1 MVPRILQRAMTTTV
15 MKFGGS
21 ALGMTMGLTQMLSI
35 VLHECELHSR
45 LLIVVSALDGVTDQ
59 LIEATR
65 LAELSQRRGFR
76 RIVATLRQR
85 HLSLIEHLPLG
96 QTDRSALH
104 ADIDR
109 LLFDMLDN
117 CESLSEH
124 PASATE
130 RDALTDA
137 IVGVGERLAA
147 RITAALIRAR
157 GLRAVAIDTTDLIIT
172 DGVFGH
178 ATPNFHLTRDRLQ
191 AQLTPLL
198 ERQIIP
204 VITGFIG
211 STQSGR
217 PTTLG
222 RGGSDLTAS
231 LVAASIHVDEVCVW
245 TDVDGLMSADPREIA
260 DAHVIPELSYE
271 ETTELAYF
279 GARLLHEKMVDPL
292 RVNNIPLHI
301 RNIFKPHAPG
311 TIIHDRPQA
320 SSRAIKAVTSI
331 MGLVCRSDQ
340 RAPLHAV
347 AALVDKALFDLTGTR
362 TDIVITLQSPGTS
375 LAAFVVPMSAGPDA
389 LHNLHNRVASALP
402 AAGLSNWTVGQVA
415 VVTVVGAGIGDD
427 PVTLGRIIAAL
438 RGIPILGMRGGS
450 GAFGLSV
457 LVDPVNAEQA
467 LSQLHA
473 LTRTDN

>member
-1 MVPRILQRAMTTTV
+1 

-21 ALGMTMGLTQMLSI
+21 ALGMTVGLTQMLGI
-35 VLHECELHSR
+35 VLHEHELRSR

-96 QTDRSALH
+96 QAERSTLQ

-117 CESLSEH
+117 CENLSDH
-124 PASATE
+124 PVGTTE

-137 IVGVGERLAA
+137 IVGIGERLAA
-147 RITAALIRAR
+147 RIVAALIRAK

-172 DGVFGH
+172 DNVYGH
-178 ATPNFHLTRDRLQ
+178 ATPNFSVTRDRLL

-211 STQSGR
+211 STQTGR

-231 LVAASIHVDEVCVW
+231 LVAASIRADEVCVW

-260 DAHVIPELSYE
+260 SAHVIPELSYD
-271 ETTELAYF
+271 ETAELAYF
-279 GARLLHEKMVDPL
+279 GARLLHERMVEPLRAYRIPL
-292 RVNNIPLHI
+292 RV
-301 RNIFKPHAPG
+301 RNIFRPHAPG
-311 TIIHDRPQA
+311 TVIHERFQSGSPMV
-320 SSRAIKAVTSI
+320 KAVSTT
-331 MGLVCRSDQ
+331 LALACRTAQ
-340 RAPLHAV
+340 RGPLHTIAAV
-347 AALVDKALFDLTGTR
+347 VDEALFDLTGTH
-362 TDIVITLQSPGTS
+362 TDIMIALQSPASS
-375 LAAFVVPMSAGPDA
+375 LAAFVIPMSAGPDA
-389 LHNLHNRVASALP
+389 LHSLQNRVASALP
-402 AAGLSNWTVGQVA
+402 VAGLSDWSVGQIA
-415 VVTVVGAGIGDD
+415 VVTAVGAGIGDD
-427 PVTLGRIIAAL
+427 AVTIGQINTHL

-450 GAFGLSV
+450 GAFGYSI
-457 LVDPVNAEQA
+457 LVEPTDAEQA
-467 LSQLHA
+467 LNQLHA
-473 LTRTDN
+473 LTAAAHS